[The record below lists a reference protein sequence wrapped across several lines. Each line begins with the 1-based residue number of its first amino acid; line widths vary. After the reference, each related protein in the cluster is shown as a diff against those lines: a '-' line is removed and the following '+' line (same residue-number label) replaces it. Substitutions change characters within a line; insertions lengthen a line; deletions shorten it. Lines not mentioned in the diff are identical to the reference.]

1 MPADAADTADKRR
14 CRRHDGSARDAGH
27 GRARRGIAPGER
39 IVRQERR
46 LFLHGAG
53 LVGRATLHAVA
64 VLVEAHV
71 LRVAGVAVAEQR
83 PLQPVGVAAGQQRQA
98 AADEHRRN
106 GDDRDRALE
115 RDLASGFAAHAH
127 IAQQLRPRLIEEQQH
142 RRRDEALDQA
152 DGQMDRLHN
161 GAERA
166 ERQIRDAGER
176 RLQHDRERAELQR
189 QHAAEHGRKRDL
201 EAVRRPLAA
210 PRKAAA
216 AHQRPVNEKIS
227 DEAAVKRHVPD
238 VCAQRQQTAVGKEQ
252 ALDRE
257 DHDHGQK
264 SCPRPEYGR
273 EQQAAAQ
280 MAGRAGAGDGVVDHL
295 PREHERRHDGHG
307 RQLFGR

>member
-27 GRARRGIAPGER
+27 GRARRGIAPGEG

-98 AADEHRRN
+98 AADEHRRD

-115 RDLASGFAAHAH
+115 R
-127 IAQQLRPRLIEEQQH
+127 
-142 RRRDEALDQA
+142 
-152 DGQMDRLHN
+152 
-161 GAERA
+161 
-166 ERQIRDAGER
+166 
-176 RLQHDRERAELQR
+176 
-189 QHAAEHGRKRDL
+189 
-201 EAVRRPLAA
+201 
-210 PRKAAA
+210 
-216 AHQRPVNEKIS
+216 
-227 DEAAVKRHVPD
+227 AVKRHVPD

-257 DHDHGQK
+257 DHNHGQK
-264 SCPRPEYGR
+264 SRPRPEYGR